1 MRGARSPRLHAG
13 CAPHPQDPGL
23 AEALPL
29 GPIGP
34 RPGRTAGMLLPL
46 VALAL
51 VAAPTTLKVGDAA
64 PAFSATAHSG
74 ATVSLKDF
82 AGKKLVLWF
91 YPRAS
96 TGG

>member
-1 MRGARSPRLHAG
+1 MRAVRGYMRGVRPI
-13 CAPHPQDPGL
+13 
-23 AEALPL
+23 L